1 MLLVVGLAGG
11 VDISSWDLGETCS
24 LASWDSQFP
33 NHLHFYFRWDYLRP
47 NSHWGNWLSASSGA
61 RHSLVQE
68 MLVLPIS
75 DMFDLGQSLTSK
87 PQRPFGK
94 WENSIYLPKVLMDSY
109 EGRETS

>member
-1 MLLVVGLAGG
+1 M
-11 VDISSWDLGETCS
+11 
-24 LASWDSQFP
+24 
-33 NHLHFYFRWDYLRP
+33 
-47 NSHWGNWLSASSGA
+47 SASSYGKNKKGKTPQSFGVFHWYFIYVCTYACMHPLHPHHADPAHA

-75 DMFDLGQSLTSK
+75 DMSDLGQSLTSK

-109 EGRETS
+109 AGRETS